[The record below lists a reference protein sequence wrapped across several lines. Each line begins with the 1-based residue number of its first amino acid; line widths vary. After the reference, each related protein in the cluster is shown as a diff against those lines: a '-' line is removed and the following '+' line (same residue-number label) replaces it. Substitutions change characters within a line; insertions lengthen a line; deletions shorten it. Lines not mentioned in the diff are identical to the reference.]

1 MLNIQ
6 LYCWFHFSEK
16 PSIDA
21 SGIKDITV
29 RAGEV
34 IKISIPIKGWPLPT
48 TSWELGDTPIIKDGR
63 TQMET
68 KDDAVQLIIK
78 SAERKDTGPY
88 TVRLKNAAGTAEAQV
103 NVIVLGMHMKK
114 FFGILFKI
122 IYDIAIGYWTEYNFS
137 RRCILAIIALM
148 QYSVNNGY
156 GFKLNF

>member
-1 MLNIQ
+1 M
-6 LYCWFHFSEK
+6 H
-16 PSIDA
+16 
-21 SGIKDITV
+21 
-29 RAGEV
+29 AGEE

-103 NVIVLGMHMKK
+103 NVIVLGMAHAETHWN
-114 FFGILFKI
+114 LFKI
-122 IYDIAIGYWTEYNFS
+122 IYDMSLCLYW
-137 RRCILAIIALM
+137 L
-148 QYSVNNGY
+148 
-156 GFKLNF
+156 LNRI